1 MTEKDL
7 IKQWAKHPILLSES
21 NRESYFLKRVFED
34 YPEAKQFI
42 EYLDKLALD
51 HGGTFQ
57 FEFDHSKRD
66 NFEADTLTDGFDSHF
81 DDILWSL
88 IDDHVAE
95 QDIDDLWV
103 DDSDYD
109 REYGYGEHWSRN
121 DKVFDNAVEEA
132 AEQIIDDF
140 GNSLMYTIKHL
151 KECVI
156 DDTTLYVAGA
166 EDNPVVS
173 FTVALKIPV
182 ELLDI

>member
-1 MTEKDL
+1 MTDKDL
-7 IKQWAKHPILLSES
+7 IKQWANHPMLLNEAR
-21 NRESYFLKRVFED
+21 NTGSYFFQRVLED

-95 QDIDDLWV
+95 QDIV
-103 DDSDYD
+103 
-109 REYGYGEHWSRN
+109 
-121 DKVFDNAVEEA
+121 
-132 AEQIIDDF
+132 
-140 GNSLMYTIKHL
+140 
-151 KECVI
+151 
-156 DDTTLYVAGA
+156 LYV
-166 EDNPVVS
+166 
-173 FTVALKIPV
+173 TL
-182 ELLDI
+182 